1 MFLPIILHYLHLS
14 LIGCYFETDNLS
26 GLFEL
31 SLELGLFYYFFNDES
46 ISSSFL
52 TVFYGN
58 KFI

>member
-26 GLFEL
+26 GLFAL
-31 SLELGLFYYFFNDES
+31 SLELGLLYYFFSEVS

-52 TVFYGN
+52 VVFYGN